1 MEDGQKTTILTIPP
15 EVTVN
20 ILEHLL
26 ADHTPSKSPYADL
39 LPVTQTSTHLRHTAL
54 SAPALWSKIEIND
67 KPASFNFAKLCL
79 SRSGNHKLDIS
90 IRVLKKMEAKIKGL
104 LALLQYVSTR
114 IRSLS
119 MKLSFTGVG
128 QWEVWWDSLEAL
140 DYRAL
145 ETLNFEV
152 WHREVVTADTIA
164 VNAIPLPTQNS
175 PLRSLSLVHAS
186 LQLPDSPVLSNLAIL
201 KLSSASFWD
210 WPYFDLFEVL
220 RNSTA
225 LEELELRGVGLKECR
240 RSYSASQLPA
250 VPRLEH
256 PNLRRLSLIAVEN
269 NMLARVLTSLTAPN
283 LEVVSL
289 EIPEELQNDVELVWD
304 DLPQAAPF
312 STVRSLF
319 VTDRS
324 SQPSE
329 SPHKDQYVHFLAK
342 MFPGVE
348 ELELPAARW
357 RGVFMTRAE
366 HVKIA
371 ITPWKDLRSL
381 VLNYPDGLCVGWC
394 LEFLSETLRFLE
406 ARKRQDS
413 PPLEWLHLGA
423 CSNCPSEVKDLLS
436 SKIQKLMRSKDDL
449 QVIEVSH

>member
-20 ILEHLL
+20 ILEYLL
-26 ADHTPSKSPYADL
+26 ADHTPSKSPYANL
-39 LPVTQTSTHLRHTAL
+39 LPVTQTSTHLRQTAL

-104 LALLQYVSTR
+104 LALLQYVSPRT
-114 IRSLS
+114 RSLS

-145 ETLNFEV
+145 EALNFEV
-152 WHREVVTADTIA
+152 WHREVGTAGTMA
-164 VNAIPLPTQNS
+164 LSNAIPLPDQTS

-186 LQLPDSPVLSNLAIL
+186 LQLSDSPVLSNLTIL

-225 LEELELRGVGLKECR
+225 LEELELRGVGLRECR

-283 LEVVSL
+283 LETVSL
-289 EIPEELQNDVELVWD
+289 DTPDELKNDVELVWD
-304 DLPQAAPF
+304 DLPQVAPF

-319 VTDRS
+319 VTNRPS
-324 SQPSE
+324 SI
-329 SPHKDQYVHFLAK
+329 SPHQDQYAHFLAK

-348 ELELPAARW
+348 ELELPVARC
-357 RGVFMTRAE
+357 GSMFMAWAE
-366 HVKIA
+366 HVQIA
-371 ITPWKDLRSL
+371 INPWKDLRSV
-381 VLNYPDGLCVGWC
+381 VLNYPDGFGSKKTG
-394 LEFLSETLRFLE
+394 FSSAGE
-406 ARKRQDS
+406 A
-413 PPLEWLHLGA
+413 PPWRM
-423 CSNCPSEVKDLLS
+423 
-436 SKIQKLMRSKDDL
+436 Q
-449 QVIEVSH
+449 